1 MNLILLFEAD
11 FIAPQRARLTDRRLR
26 HILEVHQPEPGQR
39 LKVGLLN
46 GAIGSALVS
55 VLNAQEVILEV
66 ELDRAPPPPLPL
78 TLVLALPRPKMLKR
92 TLQTVAT
99 MGVKEL
105 WLINSWRVDKSY
117 WSSPLVN
124 RGRAAR
130 TAAARSGTG
139 R

>member
-66 ELDRAPPPPLPL
+66 ELDRL
-78 TLVLALPRPKMLKR
+78 RPHP
-92 TLQTVAT
+92 
-99 MGVKEL
+99 
-105 WLINSWRVDKSY
+105 
-117 WSSPLVN
+117 SP
-124 RGRAAR
+124 
-130 TAAARSGTG
+130 
-139 R
+139 